1 MEDFASGIRKAYLQ
15 SFSTK
20 MDSIN
25 GMPMYLP
32 DFVAFGLMDRNI
44 ALVEAI
50 QELIAHKNIHAVA
63 PLIRVQLDGLLRL
76 HAFNLVE
83 NPDDLAMHI
92 MQGKKLRRFKDKNG
106 NKLTDRHLVNSLK
119 LQLPWVE
126 ELYET
131 LSGWVHFSESH
142 IFAAASEGKSEDSI
156 EIGIGSHRKEIPP
169 KLFEEAIAAIEEVA
183 G

>member
-1 MEDFASGIRKAYLQ
+1 
-15 SFSTK
+15 
-20 MDSIN
+20 
-25 GMPMYLP
+25 MYLP

-50 QELIAHKNIHAVA
+50 QELIAQKNIHAVA

-92 MQGKKLRRFKDKNG
+92 MRGNQLRRFKDKNG
-106 NKLTDRHLVNSLK
+106 NQLTDRHLVNSLK

-126 ELYET
+126 EFYET

-156 EIGIGSHRKEIPP
+156 EIGIGGHRKEIPP
-169 KLFEEAIAAIEEVA
+169 KLFEEAIAATKEVNARTIELLESYF
-183 G
+183 GLPRTG